1 MANLIKAHNLVKK
14 YKLDKKATL
23 KALGPISFT
32 IPKGSFTVIVG
43 RSGSGK
49 STLLNLLTGLDRPS
63 AGQLTV
69 LGKDLNKLSRKEL
82 AKYRSQIGI
91 IFQQYN
97 LIPNLSA
104 IENVMLGSWA
114 GDKPTKLATGLELL
128 DKFQMRHRAQAEV
141 STLSGGEKQR
151 VAVCRALINQPQI
164 LFCDEPTGALDR
176 KNEDSVKEMLQQLH
190 QEGMTIVLVTHN
202 LDFLNLG
209 TQVLE
214 LDDGLLVSNNHQTS
228 TTLVVKNYQ
237 KATHEESD
245 LWLFKEFLDKS
256 EIRAYITANLPV
268 TDIAF
273 PEATLWSLKTI
284 VNQVSNH
291 TLSKKILDFGFLP
304 LAVDPDDNLIA
315 CYSEDQAVYFFD
327 KNIFS
332 KDSIRVS
339 QDSEHLL
346 KRYDIN
352 TILANAPKVF
362 PNITEFIKAI
372 TYS

>member
-1 MANLIKAHNLVKK
+1 MTHLIKAQNLVKE
-14 YKLDKKATL
+14 YKLDKKNTL
-23 KALGPISFT
+23 RALGPVSFT

-49 STLLNLLTGLDRPS
+49 STLLNLLTGLDKPS
-63 AGQLTV
+63 AGKLTV
-69 LGKDLNKLSRKEL
+69 LGKDLSKLSRKEL
-82 AKYRSQIGI
+82 AEYRSQIGI

-104 IENVMLGSWA
+104 LENVMLGAWA
-114 GDKPTKLATGLELL
+114 GDKRAKVATGLELL
-128 DKFQMRHRAQAEV
+128 EKFQMRHRTQAEI

-176 KNEDSVKEMLQQLH
+176 KNEENVKTILQQLH
-190 QEGMTIVLVTHN
+190 QEGMTIILVTHN
-202 LDFLNLG
+202 PDFLSLG
-209 TQVLE
+209 TQILE
-214 LDDGLLVSNNHQTS
+214 LDDGLLVTNQQKTS
-228 TTLVVKNYQ
+228 SVLVAKNYQ
-237 KATHEESD
+237 KATYEETD
-245 LWLFKEFLDKS
+245 LWLFKDFLDKS
-256 EIRAYITANLPV
+256 EIHAYLTANLPI
-268 TDIAF
+268 TDMDF
-273 PEATLWSLKTI
+273 PKATLWSLKTI
-284 VNQVSNH
+284 INEVSNH

-304 LAVDPDDNLIA
+304 LAIDSDDNLIA

-332 KDSIRVS
+332 EDCIRVT

-346 KRYDIN
+346 KRYDTN

>member
-1 MANLIKAHNLVKK
+1 MTHLIKVQNLVKE
-14 YKLDKKATL
+14 YKLDKKNTL

-32 IPKGSFTVIVG
+32 IPKGSFTIIVG

-49 STLLNLLTGLDRPS
+49 STLLNLLTGLDKPS

-69 LGKDLNKLSRKEL
+69 LGKDLSKLNRKEL
-82 AKYRSQIGI
+82 AEYRSQIGI

-104 IENVMLGSWA
+104 LENVMLGAWA
-114 GDKPTKLATGLELL
+114 GGRKVKVTAGLELL
-128 DKFQMRHRAQAEV
+128 EKFQMRHRAQAEV

-176 KNEDSVKEMLQQLH
+176 KNEDNVKEILQQLH

-202 LDFLNLG
+202 LDFLKLG

-214 LDDGLLVSNNHQTS
+214 LDDGLLTTHHHHTS
-228 TTLVVKNYQ
+228 TALVLKNYQ
-237 KATHEESD
+237 KATYEDSD

-256 EIRAYITANLPV
+256 EIRAYLIGELPI

-284 VNQVSNH
+284 INEISNH

-304 LAVDPDDNLIA
+304 IATDKDSNIIA

-327 KNIFS
+327 KNVFS
-332 KDSIRVS
+332 EDYIRIT

-346 KRYDIN
+346 KRYDTN

-362 PNITEFIKAI
+362 PNITEFIKAV